1 MAQATRGQRILLIG
15 LLVSALMVIPLIL
28 ELINLGSLA
37 APFVYGG
44 IIAVIAA
51 FYGLKLSV
59 ALSAAAGVSGTLAA
73 LLNPYPIAG
82 AIFFG
87 LLTFG
92 AALMARRGLH
102 SPVLMVPVFISFI
115 LVAPP
120 TVAGASSTTAA
131 LLVGCA
137 LIAGGL
143 WATAATHL
151 LIGSSLPH
159 ISPHPIGWRTTLT
172 YAALMGVLVGAAAWG
187 LLTWAR
193 FHEGAWLLLTLIIVL
208 QPSPHDTLVR
218 SLQRLAGTLMGG
230 AIALV
235 LIMLGIQGTPAL
247 IAGGFAIFIALT
259 LRYVLHRPYWVYVTA
274 LTPGAILLSAKGV
287 DATRV
292 AEDRI
297 GFTMLAVIAAVTIA
311 LVVKAIAIRW
321 APTEKST

>member
-1 MAQATRGQRILLIG
+1 MASATRGQRILLIG
-15 LLVSALMVIPLIL
+15 LLVSALMVIPLFL
-28 ELINLGSLA
+28 EMIGRGSLA
-37 APFVYGG
+37 APFAYGG
-44 IIAVIAA
+44 IIAFIAA

-59 ALSAAAGVSGTLAA
+59 ALSVAAGVGGTLAA
-73 LLNPYPIAG
+73 LLNPYPIPG

-102 SPVLMVPVFISFI
+102 NPVLTVPIFISFI

-120 TVAGASSTTAA
+120 TVAGASSTTVA

-159 ISPHPIGWRTTLT
+159 ISPHPIGWHTTLT

-235 LIMLGIQGTPAL
+235 LIMLGMQGTPAL

-259 LRYVLHRPYWVYVTA
+259 LRYVLHRPYWEYVAA
-274 LTPGAILLSAKGV
+274 LTPGAILLNARGV
-287 DATRV
+287 DAARV

-297 GFTMLAVIAAVTIA
+297 GFTMLAVVAAVTIA
-311 LVVKAIAIRW
+311 LVVKAFAIRW
-321 APTEKST
+321 THAAKST

>member
-1 MAQATRGQRILLIG
+1 MASATRGKRILLIG
-15 LLVSALMVIPLIL
+15 LFVSALMVIPLFL
-28 ELINLGSLA
+28 EMINQGSLA

-44 IIAVIAA
+44 IIAFTAA

-59 ALSAAAGVSGTLAA
+59 ALSVAAGVGGTLAA
-73 LLNPYPIAG
+73 LLNPYPIPG

-102 SPVLMVPVFISFI
+102 SPVLTVPIFVSFI

-120 TVAGASSTTAA
+120 TVAGVSPTTVA
-131 LLVGCA
+131 LVVGCA

-159 ISPHPIGWRTTLT
+159 ISAHPLGWRTTLT

-193 FHEGAWLLLTLIIVL
+193 FHEGAWLILTLIIVL
-208 QPSPHDTLVR
+208 QPSSNDTLVR

-235 LIMLGIQGTPAL
+235 LIMLGMQGTGAL
-247 IAGGFAIFIALT
+247 IAGGFAIFVAFA
-259 LRYVLHRPYWVYVTA
+259 LRYVLHQPYWVYVTA
-274 LTPGAILLSAKGV
+274 LTPGAILLSAKGL

-297 GFTMLAVIAAVTIA
+297 GFTMLAVVIVVAIT
-311 LVVKAIAIRW
+311 LLVKAIAIRW
-321 APTEKST
+321 THTAMST